1 MAEQV
6 YVLATFVASPGQEQ
20 SLDALLRGL
29 LAPTR
34 AETGCIRYDLWQNS
48 ENPAEYTLVEQW
60 ESEAALDAHLQTPH
74 LQDALSRFDDLLAEP
89 LALKKHTLIG

>member
-1 MAEQV
+1 MTEQV
-6 YVLATFVASPGQEQ
+6 YVLATFVARPGQEK

-48 ENPAEYTLVEQW
+48 EEPAEYTLVEQW
-60 ESEAALDAHLQTPH
+60 ESEAALDAHLETPH
-74 LQDALSRFDDLLAEP
+74 LQDALSRFDALLAEP
-89 LALKKHTLIG
+89 LVLKKHRLIG